1 MIQQQNTNQTIAIIS
16 DTQQDSDE
24 DFEENDT
31 EDTTLSGPGSGM
43 QQIYIH
49 TEEAEQVTQNADFL
63 ALYDHFMELVEI
75 AEDEGC
81 DVAEDLPKEDDE
93 GDTEYKY
100 KLCGLTLDKLEK
112 RTTQMAF
119 RLCVSKIIFF

>member
-1 MIQQQNTNQTIAIIS
+1 M
-16 DTQQDSDE
+16 
-24 DFEENDT
+24 
-31 EDTTLSGPGSGM
+31 SGTGSGM

-119 RLCVSKIIFF
+119 RLCVSNNYLKYTLLTKGKNAFAFWRVSFSQNYNNSKKNGGGIF